1 MDGPSKRASSFSS
14 LLEQSR
20 QLARQTGEYLIQRNV
35 DQIDDTTRSLHT
47 TLSHSTK
54 DVAKNKGRYLL
65 ATKGFDA
72 DKLSRNLN
80 AVNLK
85 LTYEPLELA
94 LADTDLE
101 GSLKYAR
108 LPLFWTCGDIS
119 HSNVRAAAS
128 HMIKLSWQPSK
139 TQKKR

>member
-35 DQIDDTTRSLHT
+35 DQIDDTTRSLHG

-108 LPLFWTCGDIS
+108 LPLFLDPMVTFLTPMF
-119 HSNVRAAAS
+119 VLQLR
-128 HMIKLSWQPSK
+128 
-139 TQKKR
+139 T